1 MKYIL
6 NKKVLTD
13 KEMLEFLKAVKTFQN
28 SRIVKKNGLKY
39 PIATY
44 KIVLE
49 GNIDDT
55 HTWICDTDIHKVI
68 QRAKEYFSFQK
79 TEFIIYI
86 NDNYCIYRKRGN
98 TYG

>member
-13 KEMLEFLKAVKTFQN
+13 QELLEFLKAVKDFQN
-28 SRIVKKNGLKY
+28 SRIVKKFGLKY

-49 GNIDDT
+49 GNIDEA
-55 HTWICDTDIHKVI
+55 HTYMFDTDIHNVI

-86 NDNYCIYRKRGN
+86 NDNYCLYKER
-98 TYG
+98 

>member
-1 MKYIL
+1 MQYIL
-6 NKKVLTD
+6 NKKFLTD
-13 KEMLEFLKAVKTFQN
+13 KELSEFLEKVEAFRHLHT
-28 SRIVKKNGLKY
+28 VKKISLKY

-44 KIVLE
+44 KIVLK

-55 HTWICDTDIHKVI
+55 HTWICDTDIHKVV

-86 NDNYCIYRKRGN
+86 NDNYCIYSL
-98 TYG
+98 

>member
-1 MKYIL
+1 MQYIL

-13 KEMLEFLKAVKTFQN
+13 KELLEFLKAVETFQ
-28 SRIVKKNGLKY
+28 SSYIVKKFGLKH
-39 PIATY
+39 PVATY

-49 GNIDDT
+49 GNIDGV
-55 HTWICDTDIHKVI
+55 HTWICDTDIYQVI

-86 NDNYCIYRKRGN
+86 NDNYNIYNKVN
-98 TYG
+98 T